1 MTGQRER
8 RTKRAVV
15 SVEPRYGVS
24 QKELPI
30 RIAQLVLLRAG
41 RSRSSHVV
49 LLGMVGIESRLDEG
63 APEVGD
69 LLEHAPWRVR
79 RERRGEIRDAGSDG
93 SAVRCHGSYSTIRNR
108 DS

>member
-1 MTGQRER
+1 MTGLRER

-15 SVEPRYGVS
+15 AAELSYDAS
-24 QKELPI
+24 QKSHRLKS
-30 RIAQLVLLRAG
+30 RSFVLLRAG
-41 RSRSSHVV
+41 RSRSAHVM
-49 LLGMVGIESRLDEG
+49 LLGMVGIESRLDED

-69 LLEHAPWRVR
+69 LREHAPWRVR
-79 RERRGEIRDAGSDG
+79 RERRGEIRDLGGDG